1 MMKNNIVLIFKML
14 VAIVYL
20 LFVVMGV
27 GEAIIVFIKGDS
39 YYPFGAEATSNT
51 FWYDS
56 ARIYIIF
63 NLIISIWRPLQGN
76 SLNKYLVTL
85 CYSNKYA
92 YLWVWKSSNESAL
105 PTLLRHIV

>member
-63 NLIISIWRPLQGN
+63 NLIISIWYILG
-76 SLNKYLVTL
+76 LILCFLGKKYNIIFLLHIAITIL
-85 CYSNKYA
+85 WFIYDR
-92 YLWVWKSSNESAL
+92 YLIFNM
-105 PTLLRHIV
+105 